1 MIPVFIRNSGPAPID
16 KVLNV
21 IQTLNMVQ
29 LSSVPDPSPRP
40 LGARERNR
48 LARHRAYLRA
58 ALHIVF
64 EEGLD
69 SLTMQRLAEVV
80 GASVGSV
87 YTYFPSK
94 GALVAEVQREA
105 IERLGAS
112 ALVLGADVERAVA
125 GEDPAVARVAP
136 IVAFGRF
143 WLTAARTYPEEMQLL
158 LLLLSD
164 VSEAVPAEEG
174 GRVVPAALRLLGL
187 AEAALAAAGEAGDL
201 DAGDSWAR
209 TISLGASLT
218 GCVQLAVVERW
229 DPDLLSPSAAGR
241 SVLDALLRGWGAD
254 PGTLGRAHVVVD
266 RLEAVG
272 PLARPVPEGTQ
283 P

>member
-1 MIPVFIRNSGPAPID
+1 MNHV
-16 KVLNV
+16 
-21 IQTLNMVQ
+21 QTLNVVQ
-29 LSSVPDPSPRP
+29 LSAVPDPDAAPR
-40 LGARERNR
+40 GARARNR

-58 ALHIVF
+58 ALGLVF

-69 SLTMQRLAEVV
+69 ALTMQRLADEV

-112 ALVLGADVERAVA
+112 ALILAGDVDRAVEDAAAPVALLAPVA
-125 GEDPAVARVAP
+125 G
-136 IVAFGRF
+136 FGRF

-164 VSEAVPAEEG
+164 VSETVPAQEG

-187 AEAALAAAGEAGDL
+187 AETALAAAADGGAVHE
-201 DAGDSWAR
+201 GDSWQR

-229 DPDLLSPSAAGR
+229 DPELLDPAAAGR
-241 SVLDALLRGWGAD
+241 SVLDTLLVGWGAD
-254 PGTLGRAHVVVD
+254 PACLADAHRVID
-266 RLEAVG
+266 RLEGAA
-272 PLARPVPEGTQ
+272 PLARPLPEGSAE
-283 P
+283 

>member
-1 MIPVFIRNSGPAPID
+1 MPAPD
-16 KVLNV
+16 
-21 IQTLNMVQ
+21 
-29 LSSVPDPSPRP
+29 DPSPDDP
-40 LGARERNR
+40 SPDDPAPDPAEQPVGARERNR
-48 LARHRAYLRA
+48 LARHRSYLRA
-58 ALHIVF
+58 ALHLVF

-69 SLTMQRLAEVV
+69 ALTMQRLAVEV

-112 ALVLGADVERAVA
+112 ALVLAGDVDRLVPGQPAGVA
-125 GEDPAVARVAP
+125 HLTP

-143 WLTAARTYPEEMQLL
+143 WLTASGTYPEEMQLL
-158 LLLLSD
+158 MLLLSD
-164 VSEAVPAEEG
+164 VGETVPAEEG

-187 AEAALAAAGEAGDL
+187 AESRLASAAASGQLADGD
-201 DAGDSWAR
+201 AWSR
-209 TISLGASLT
+209 TIALGASLT

-241 SVLDALLRGWGAD
+241 TVLDALLLGWGAD
-254 PGTLGRAHVVVD
+254 PGALASAHGLVD
-266 RLEAVG
+266 QLAATA
-272 PLARPVPEGTQ
+272 PLARPIPDGGST
-283 P
+283 